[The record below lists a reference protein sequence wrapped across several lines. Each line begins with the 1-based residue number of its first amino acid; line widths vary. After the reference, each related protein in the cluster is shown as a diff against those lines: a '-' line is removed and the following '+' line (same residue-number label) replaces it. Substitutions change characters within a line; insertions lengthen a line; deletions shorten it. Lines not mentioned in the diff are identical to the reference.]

1 MEYDSTA
8 NVNPLYEYKKSGIL
22 TKLSTKL
29 DLMFGRLDYNK
40 MKSNHHLRLNDV
52 EFEYTPVPPPPFD
65 DEFKGDRFEY
75 MTEEYS
81 CKPDLGFLNSRGKEG
96 WELTSVLT
104 SGNIIWKRKIN
115 I

>member
-1 MEYDSTA
+1 MEYNSTA

-29 DLMFGRLDYNK
+29 DLMFGKLDYNK
-40 MKSNHHLRLNDV
+40 MKSHHLKLSEV
-52 EFEYTPVPPPPFD
+52 EFEYTVPPPPNDETFRKFD
-65 DEFKGDRFEY
+65 KFEY
-75 MTEEYS
+75 LTEVYS
-81 CKPDLGFLNSRGKEG
+81 TKPDYLNSRGKEG

-104 SGNIIWKRKIN
+104 NGNIIWKRKIN